1 MHPTTG
7 AATPSN
13 AFLLDVAVPTK
24 NSLKNKS
31 VVGNPAHK
39 TSTSA
44 DDITF
49 VGSSKPV
56 DTIIDRRP
64 HVHASTPHVA
74 LGTFNAST
82 TGTRSSAPGKVASG
96 HNAIR
101 DQVTSTILL
110 FLSSFVVVVFSRA
123 CSTLS

>member
-7 AATPSN
+7 AATPSR

-49 VGSSKPV
+49 VGSSTPV
-56 DTIIDRRP
+56 DTIIDNRRP

-74 LGTFNAST
+74 LGTFNAA
-82 TGTRSSAPGKVASG
+82 GTRSSAPGVVSG
-96 HNAIR
+96 HNAI
-101 DQVTSTILL
+101 
-110 FLSSFVVVVFSRA
+110 
-123 CSTLS
+123 

>member
-1 MHPTTG
+1 MVVSLNASTTSEAVSLFVPRNRSMHPTTG
-7 AATPSN
+7 AATPSR

-39 TSTSA
+39 TSLTSA

-49 VGSSKPV
+49 VGSSNTPV
-56 DTIIDRRP
+56 DTIDDNRRP

-74 LGTFNAST
+74 LGTFNA
-82 TGTRSSAPGKVASG
+82 GTRSSAPGVASG
-96 HNAIR
+96 HNAI
-101 DQVTSTILL
+101 
-110 FLSSFVVVVFSRA
+110 
-123 CSTLS
+123 

>member
-49 VGSSKPV
+49 FVGSSNTPV
-56 DTIIDRRP
+56 DTIDNRRP

-74 LGTFNAST
+74 LGTFNAF
-82 TGTRSSAPGKVASG
+82 GTRSSAPGVVSG
-96 HNAIR
+96 HNAI
-101 DQVTSTILL
+101 
-110 FLSSFVVVVFSRA
+110 
-123 CSTLS
+123 

>member
-7 AATPSN
+7 AATPSR

-39 TSTSA
+39 TSLTSA

-56 DTIIDRRP
+56 DTIDDNRRP

-74 LGTFNAST
+74 LGTFNAF
-82 TGTRSSAPGKVASG
+82 GTRSSAPGVASG
-96 HNAIR
+96 HNAI
-101 DQVTSTILL
+101 
-110 FLSSFVVVVFSRA
+110 
-123 CSTLS
+123 